1 MRSQDHE
8 EKPGRITE
16 KDSIKWKKLFSQKPC
31 EQSISRRRM
40 MNSEL
45 LLKSELRIDNI
56 FSNVKFIGDL
66 KKKNIYVMIRKKNSG
81 YINSYQRLI
90 FSFLVAF

>member
-1 MRSQDHE
+1 
-8 EKPGRITE
+8 
-16 KDSIKWKKLFSQKPC
+16 
-31 EQSISRRRM
+31 